1 MAIQK
6 KGETPRISTVNYPA
20 TYRIRFSGRLDT
32 SWSDLLEGMT
42 VTTTGGKDTPETTAL
57 EGQVLD
63 QAALTG
69 IINTLSDLRM
79 PLLSVECLD
88 CSDGAP

>member
-1 MAIQK
+1 MTSPDE
-6 KGETPRISTVNYPA
+6 GGTPRISTVNYPA

-32 SWSDLLEGMT
+32 SWSDSLEGMT
-42 VTTTGGKDTPETTAL
+42 VTTTGGKGTPETTAL
-57 EGQVLD
+57 EGRVLD